1 MFSSGSSKFSML
13 HRRKMNHRG
22 YRDRGSSL
30 IPAVS
35 EVKQRVISAK
45 VLRVKQIQNQLAE
58 AHLRINVSQLIFTV
72 IFTAYFYELFI
83 QGIDE

>member
-1 MFSSGSSKFSML
+1 MFSSGSSRFSML

-22 YRDRGSSL
+22 YRGPCM

-35 EVKQRVISAK
+35 EVKQRVVSAK

-58 AHLRINVSQLIFTV
+58 AHLRINVRNFHFVNQTLKTFKIS
-72 IFTAYFYELFI
+72 
-83 QGIDE
+83 